1 MPSSLCIHACRL
13 EEVRQSVLST
23 HLFATH
29 RPTHHSVRVLVP
41 CMPIS
46 HYYKSNYIHWNLG
59 KYISITVMLI
69 VLRLSFVFLS
79 SFFPLFS
86 VLQPV
91 WYKAINQLWR
101 GATVHTVRVC
111 LISTLQSARY
121 PDWKPFCSSR
131 YSPLGCGHYQH
142 R

>member
-79 SFFPLFS
+79 SFFP
-86 VLQPV
+86 
-91 WYKAINQLWR
+91 
-101 GATVHTVRVC
+101 
-111 LISTLQSARY
+111 
-121 PDWKPFCSSR
+121 PFLCSSTCLVQ
-131 YSPLGCGHYQH
+131 SNQSTVAWCHSSH
-142 R
+142 S